1 MVCKEMKN
9 KSIFLSHISQEVCV
23 ADEPQMENAMIA
35 VERIGHYSTFDV
47 IADDDGNFPSLIDVV
62 KAIKAEMG
70 WELKSCIS
78 AARMALDFAKDGVS
92 LNLAHVIETTVYVGE

>member
-1 MVCKEMKN
+1 
-9 KSIFLSHISQEVCV
+9 
-23 ADEPQMENAMIA
+23 MITT
-35 VERIGHYSTFDV
+35 EREGFISTFDV

-78 AARMALDFAKDGVS
+78 AARMALDFAEKGIS